1 MSHKKYRM
9 ETNCLNCG
17 AEVQAK
23 FCGNCGQENIEIR
36 ENFFHVAFHFVSDY
50 FHFDSKFF
58 RSMIPLFTR
67 PGFLTKQYWEGR
79 RVNYIH
85 PLRLYFFSIIVAVLC
100 TNFFYTHYDGDVK
113 KKLIDPEVIFK
124 PDSTDIKAAL
134 ESGDSLKY
142 MQQLEKRVIEETR
155 EKTIARLGGGVDHF
169 IHDLK
174 YVSFFLLPVYALIF
188 KLLYVRRKSFYVDHL
203 VYTMHL
209 QSFAMLTMGFLLML
223 SLLIPDYVDVIARF
237 TYVAIFVYILI
248 SLRNLYQQSWLKT
261 AIKSIV
267 ATVLTVFVM
276 MIVAVL
282 YMGITLITEQQQGD
296 TFNYKLQQDVEYQE
310 TEKEQEK

>member
-1 MSHKKYRM
+1 MSHKKYRT

-17 AEVQAK
+17 AEVQGK
-23 FCGNCGQENIEIR
+23 FCSNCGQENLDVR

-58 RSMIPLFTR
+58 RSMVPLFTR
-67 PGFLTKQYWEGR
+67 PGFLTRQYWDGK

-100 TNFFYTHYDGDVK
+100 TGFFYNHFEGDVK
-113 KKLIDPEVIFK
+113 GKLIDPQVSFT
-124 PDSTDIKAAL
+124 PDSTDLRAAQ
-134 ESGDSLKY
+134 ESGDSLQY
-142 MQQLEKRVIEETR
+142 IEQLRKREVERIKKETVS
-155 EKTIARLGGGVDHF
+155 RLGGGIDHF

-188 KLLYVRRKSFYVDHL
+188 KFLYMRRKSFYVDHL

-209 QSFAMLTMGFLLML
+209 QSFAMLTMGLLLMI
-223 SLLIPDYVDVIARF
+223 SLLVPKYVDVIARL

-261 AIKSIV
+261 VMKSIV
-267 ATVLTVFVM
+267 ATVLTVAAM
-276 MIVAVL
+276 GIVAAI
-282 YMGITLITEQQQGD
+282 YMGITLITEQEKGD
-296 TFNYKLQQDVEYQE
+296 NVNFKFESNVEHPE
-310 TEKEQEK
+310 TKKE